1 CLYWANHLQATKFD
15 PELAVHVKDILGN
28 ERILFWFEIL
38 GLLGVLGNSVH
49 ALSGVARWTQVS
61 QSDLEALAR
70 DGVKFIHSFST
81 AISASTPHIYIS
93 ALPFV
98 PENAIPYRDLIVKL
112 PCTAKIVEG
121 HDKDWPAAQGSF
133 WGHTS
138 GVTSVAFSPD
148 GRRIVSGSYDGTVR
162 VWDADGG
169 VEIGSPL
176 QGHILPWWHKDCV
189 RLT

>member
-1 CLYWANHLQATKFD
+1 M
-15 PELAVHVKDILGN
+15 
-28 ERILFWFEIL
+28 
-38 GLLGVLGNSVH
+38 
-49 ALSGVARWTQVS
+49 
-61 QSDLEALAR
+61 
-70 DGVKFIHSFST
+70 KFIHYFST

-138 GVTSVAFSPD
+138 DVTSVAFSPD
-148 GRRIVSGSYDGTVR
+148 GRRIVSGSHDRTVR
-162 VWDADGG
+162 IWDADGG

-176 QGHILPWWHKDCV
+176 QGHTSGVTSVAFSPDGTRIVSDSHDNTESLGC
-189 RLT
+189 